1 MSTLYGNVMRATR
14 SLPVLAHL
22 GHDVALSKK
31 PASAT
36 GGRMV
41 IEPPRPSRVSRF
53 RRHAHASPVQL
64 HGELELAWIVGR
76 GRLTRI
82 GEERAYGGDVVLV
95 RDIEHIDDE
104 VGAETLA
111 ERNTLR
117 NAHVAECG
125 PGCHSRVAAQVAI
138 ELQQGWCNS
147 SRMRRIGQESEDAWF
162 LELTRR

>member
-1 MSTLYGNVMRATR
+1 MSTLYGNLMRATR
-14 SLPVLAHL
+14 SWAVSPTWGTTLRLARNPPVPRA
-22 GHDVALSKK
+22 
-31 PASAT
+31 
-36 GGRMV
+36 GGWSSN
-41 IEPPRPSRVSRF
+41 PPGPSWVLRF
-53 RRHAHASPVQL
+53 RRQAHASPVQL

-117 NAHVAECG
+117 K
-125 PGCHSRVAAQVAI
+125 
-138 ELQQGWCNS
+138 
-147 SRMRRIGQESEDAWF
+147 
-162 LELTRR
+162 

>member
-1 MSTLYGNVMRATR
+1 MSTLYGNRMRATL
-14 SLPVLAHL
+14 SLLVLAHL
-22 GHDVALSKK
+22 GHDLALNQK
-31 PASAT
+31 PASENWQAI
-36 GGRMV
+36 V
-41 IEPPRPSRVSRF
+41 IAPSGTSRASSF
-53 RRHAHASPVQL
+53 RHPAHASPVQL